1 MKTREWLCPA
11 LFCITLAAGTFSG
24 CAYEEPAGGSNG
36 ASSAIVQIAGSS
48 TVAPVSE
55 AVAEAFDIATKIKV
69 NVATTGTGP
78 GMEKL
83 AHKECDISG
92 ASRPIKEKEIAACK
106 KAGVEPVELKIGVDG
121 ISIVVHS
128 ENDWCDCLSVAQL
141 KELWEYDSKIKTWK
155 DMNPEWP
162 DEKIRLFGPDQ
173 ESGTFDYFIE
183 EIIGDVPENQSP
195 CRTDYTLSVKDNTLV
210 EGVKGNKYSLG
221 YFGYAYYVQNKQ
233 FLKAVGVANKADL
246 SDCVKPTDES
256 IENGSYKP
264 LSRPLFI
271 YVNKEALISKPEVAD
286 FVKFYLN
293 EGQEQVSEV
302 GYVRLPK
309 ETIEA
314 ARKVVQDILAEGQK

>member
-1 MKTREWLCPA
+1 MLGCSV
-11 LFCITLAAGTFSG
+11 FCFSLSIGLLSG
-24 CAYEEPAGGSNG
+24 CAYEEQSGGAAGGSTG
-36 ASSAIVQIAGSS
+36 TKYIVQVSGSS

-55 AVAEAFDIATKIKV
+55 AVAEAFDDATQIKV

-92 ASRPIKEKEIAACK
+92 ASRPIKEQEIAACK
-106 KAGVEPVELKIGVDG
+106 AAGVEPIELKIGVDG

-128 ENDWCDCLSVAQL
+128 ENDWCDCLSIAQL
-141 KELWEYDSKIKTWK
+141 KKLWEFDSKIKTWK
-155 DMNPEWP
+155 DLNPEWP
-162 DEKIRLFGPDQ
+162 DEEIRLFGPDQ

-195 CRTDYTLSVKDNTLV
+195 CRTDYTLSVKDNMLV

-221 YFGYAYYVQNKQ
+221 YFGYAYYVQNKDS
-233 FLKAVGVANKADL
+233 LKVLGVATQADL
-246 SDCVKPTDES
+246 SDCVKPSDET

-271 YVNKEALISKPEVAD
+271 YVSKQALESKSEVAD
-286 FVKFYLN
+286 FVNFYLD
-293 EGQEQVSEV
+293 EGQQQVSEV
-302 GYVRLPK
+302 GYVRLPP

-314 ARKVVQDILAEGQK
+314 ARQVVQEILDGVEKP